1 MSETFKLYRH
11 FDCDATLLYVGVAK
25 HLAART
31 AGHKAASPWG
41 KQIARITTEE
51 YPTKAAAHA
60 AERAAILSEGPKFNK
75 MKRRQAFDLDKLDRT
90 QTPAERQQL
99 KRDRRKAGL
108 VLVQE
113 WVPADKAE
121 DVKRAM
127 RIAADDV
134 EAVKAGKEMG

>member
-41 KQIARITTEE
+41 KQIASITTEE

-108 VLVQE
+108 ILLQV
-113 WVPADKAE
+113 WVPKTKFERVAKAIDRMLSE
-121 DVKRAM
+121 D
-127 RIAADDV
+127 DGLNEV
-134 EAVKAGKEMG
+134 E